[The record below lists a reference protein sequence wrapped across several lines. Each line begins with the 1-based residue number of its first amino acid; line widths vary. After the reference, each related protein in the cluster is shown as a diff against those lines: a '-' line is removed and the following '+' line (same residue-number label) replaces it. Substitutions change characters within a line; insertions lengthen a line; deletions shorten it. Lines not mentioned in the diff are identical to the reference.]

1 MHSCV
6 ILLNWNG
13 WKDTI
18 ECLESVFRLNSPD
31 FRVVVCDNASA
42 DGSLEKI
49 KQWARGELPAESAN
63 PLLSH
68 LTLPPFPKPILYCEL
83 TREEAES
90 GTATHSCPLT
100 LIQNGANVGFAAGNN
115 VGLRY

>member
-18 ECLESVFRLNSPD
+18 ECLESVFRLTYPD

-42 DGSLEKI
+42 DGSLKKI

-63 PLLSH
+63 PLLSQ
-68 LTLPPFPKPILYCEL
+68 LISPPLPKPIPYLEL
-83 TREEAES
+83 TREETVLSA
-90 GTATHSCPLT
+90 AHSSPLT
-100 LIQNGANVGFAAGNN
+100 LIQNGAN
-115 VGLRY
+115 L